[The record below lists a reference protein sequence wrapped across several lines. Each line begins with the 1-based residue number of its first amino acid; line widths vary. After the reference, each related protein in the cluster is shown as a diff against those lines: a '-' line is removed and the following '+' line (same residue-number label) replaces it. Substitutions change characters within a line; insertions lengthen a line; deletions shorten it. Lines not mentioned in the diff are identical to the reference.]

1 MVASPMPAGARPR
14 AARRPLRGS
23 GRNKP
28 MRFTG
33 LGSLWLKLALLF
45 AIVLLPPTLLSGAL
59 AWNAFS
65 DHTRRAIL
73 TVRQF
78 TVLAATYER
87 RFFEDTRKRLQRLAN
102 DPALVNTDPAICA
115 VPLLHMLDAYPEF
128 SDLIYYGPDGHQK
141 CGTDASLD
149 NASSLS
155 WFRDVDM
162 FRSFTISDYTFSN
175 AAPRPVIVAALPVY
189 DPTGRLDGILS
200 ASIDLTWLSAFLR
213 DVRLPADGIFFLL
226 DSSGNVLANSATLLG
241 NATPA
246 LPKSKPDEPAIDA
259 SAPPALGPGML
270 TSVVEPDLVD
280 DVINRRLV
288 DFEAI
293 GKDDVRRVYS
303 SVALPHGG
311 VTMLSGVPADVAFGW
326 VERDLV
332 MRILSL
338 VAIWLAGIVAAWLG
352 TRWLVTQWIAPL
364 GKVAQAYGGGDYST
378 RIELDRAPN
387 ELRELG
393 ATMMQMAARIEARE
407 SDLRTSLAQ
416 KDVLLRE
423 IHHRVKNNLQ
433 IVSSLLNVR
442 SATSAGAG
450 DHQGLEEF
458 KTRVRALALVH
469 RHLYESADVQL
480 VGLRPFL
487 TELCNMLVRTLAHNR
502 QAISLDVDV
511 PDLQVLSDRAVTMA
525 LLVTEVVTNSLKH
538 GFPGERAGRISV
550 RLTLEERTACTLRI
564 ADNGIGFVPTDCD
577 DMGPGIGRQLIGA
590 FARQLDGELTVE
602 GEGGTT
608 VSIRFDRRVLS
619 GDTPNSAAW
628 PSADCGHDRTLA
640 DGGARTPP

>member
-1 MVASPMPAGARPR
+1 MRAGRELAGADPSVSHR
-14 AARRPLRGS
+14 AFRLAES
-23 GRNKP
+23 MKNF
-28 MRFTG
+28 RFAS

-102 DPALVNTDPAICA
+102 DPALVSTDPSVCA
-115 VPLLHMLDAYPEF
+115 APLLHMLDAYPEF
-128 SDLIYYGPDGHQK
+128 SDLIYYGPNGEQK
-141 CGTDASLD
+141 CGTDSSLD
-149 NASSLS
+149 NAAGLS

-162 FRSFTISDYTFSN
+162 FRSFTISDYTFSST
-175 AAPRPVIVAALPVY
+175 APRPVIVAALPVY
-189 DPTGRLDGILS
+189 DSPGRLNGILS

-226 DSSGNVLANSATLLG
+226 DSSGNVLANSASLLS

-246 LPKSKPDEPAIDA
+246 LPKSKPDEPE
-259 SAPPALGPGML
+259 SNVLAPPAVGPGML

-311 VTMLSGVPADVAFGW
+311 VTLLSGVPADVAFGW

-332 MRILSL
+332 ARILSL

-393 ATMMQMAARIEARE
+393 ATMMRMAARIEARE
-407 SDLRTSLAQ
+407 GDLRTSLAQ

-442 SATSAGAG
+442 SATPSAAG
-450 DHQGLEEF
+450 ERQGLEEF

-487 TELCNMLVRTLAHNR
+487 TELCNMLVRTLASNR
-502 QAISLDVDV
+502 QAICLDIDV
-511 PDLQVLSDRAVTMA
+511 PNLPVLSDRAVTVA

-538 GFPGERAGRISV
+538 AFPGERTGRISV
-550 RLTLEERTACTLRI
+550 RLTREGETACTLRI
-564 ADNGIGFVPTDCD
+564 ADNGIGFVPSERDETDD
-577 DMGPGIGRQLIGA
+577 TAPGIGRQLIGA
-590 FARQLDGELTVE
+590 FARQLDGEMTVN
-602 GEGGTT
+602 GIGGTT

-619 GDTPNSAAW
+619 GDSP
-628 PSADCGHDRTLA
+628 G
-640 DGGARTPP
+640 PPEPF